1 MGAIQNQR
9 LVELMSN
16 QVKNLQVQKQ
26 GMEMAMM
33 EMKNEMANE
42 RFDYPQYNFK
52 RSFSDKCSIERKKN
66 GCER

>member
-42 RFDYPQYNFK
+42 RFDYPQYN
-52 RSFSDKCSIERKKN
+52 
-66 GCER
+66 

>member
-1 MGAIQNQR
+1 MEDIEFNKNSEPEEVSSPMGALQNQR

-42 RFDYPQYNFK
+42 RFDRP
-52 RSFSDKCSIERKKN
+52 
-66 GCER
+66 